1 MMSDYIKKSEAG
13 LLSEKE
19 RKIKKQK
26 EDEEYFKWKK
36 EKEANK
42 NVPLFDNPAMSEL
55 EMSAVMNENS
65 NLKFEARL
73 AREQEEEEKREKEVL
88 YL

>member
-26 EDEEYFKWKK
+26 EDEEYFKWK
-36 EKEANK
+36 
-42 NVPLFDNPAMSEL
+42 
-55 EMSAVMNENS
+55 
-65 NLKFEARL
+65 
-73 AREQEEEEKREKEVL
+73 
-88 YL
+88 